1 MDEAKDEP
9 MVDEAGGNAHK
20 KPGNGHG
27 KGGKECRAKA
37 KGKAL
42 PRKRQMAELVDVE
55 VEAENAEPGL
65 LIQKNR
71 QCLFCF

>member
-1 MDEAKDEP
+1 MDEANDEP

-37 KGKAL
+37 KAGT
-42 PRKRQMAELVDVE
+42 RKRQIAELVDVD
-55 VEAENAEPGL
+55 VDAEIEEPGL

-71 QCLFCF
+71 QGLFCF